1 MRLPR
6 LHAVW
11 ASCRVKRAS
20 LEPFAVRF
28 FAVPSRFG
36 SCAVWFLCGSV
47 PAVPVSRFA
56 VRFPG
61 LPDLGFRVEGA
72 LRV

>member
-1 MRLPR
+1 M
-6 LHAVW
+6 
-11 ASCRVKRAS
+11 
-20 LEPFAVRF
+20 EPFAVRF